1 MFALKPLSLLLTL
14 FSVYPTF
21 AIRLPF
27 EARHATSPSPSTLNR
42 RADVSGSSTTGDA
55 GVPVANTHNVLYI
68 SNITLGGQN
77 VRVLLDTGSSDL
89 WVAEDIPQ
97 TKDTGHSLSLSYA
110 VGRASGSINTA
121 TLQFDDYTVNDL
133 PYLLVKDT
141 STFSGDI
148 HAQGYDGLIGLGPNT
163 GSVIRKNLRKVD
175 KSIKS
180 DAVLDRIFQQN
191 KTSQNFISL
200 LLDRQGDPTD
210 AFKGQFTISELV
222 PGFENVTTMPKLSV
236 ELVEGLVDE
245 NQHWQILTDKNV
257 GIIGP
262 DGKPITQKTIVP
274 KAPSGRLV
282 AVIDSGFTFPQVP
295 RSVSDA
301 IYGRV
306 QGAVYDSVNEYWT
319 LPCDQML
326 SLTFTFS
333 GKQYPIHPLDI
344 VNNDF
349 QLTNANGNPICI
361 GAFQPITS
369 AFSLLGNYDM
379 ILGMGFLRNTYTL
392 LDYGNFISASSN
404 DRGDPYAQ
412 LLPLTDPK
420 TAYNDFVKVRMGGVD
435 RTSDPRYQL
444 LPVDQMQKSPVSSE
458 EKKKKYQ
465 EMILSRW
472 PYIFVGC
479 FVFVLLV
486 TGYIIWRCCC
496 RKRCGKG
503 KKGGKKGQMEGERR
517 MSILPGPGPAWKS
530 LDSVHHGAAEIP
542 MQPQGQY
549 YHGN

>member
-1 MFALKPLSLLLTL
+1 
-14 FSVYPTF
+14 
-21 AIRLPF
+21 
-27 EARHATSPSPSTLNR
+27 
-42 RADVSGSSTTGDA
+42 
-55 GVPVANTHNVLYI
+55 
-68 SNITLGGQN
+68 
-77 VRVLLDTGSSDL
+77 
-89 WVAEDIPQ
+89 
-97 TKDTGHSLSLSYA
+97 
-110 VGRASGSINTA
+110 
-121 TLQFDDYTVNDL
+121 
-133 PYLLVKDT
+133 
-141 STFSGDI
+141 
-148 HAQGYDGLIGLGPNT
+148 
-163 GSVIRKNLRKVD
+163 
-175 KSIKS
+175 
-180 DAVLDRIFQQN
+180 
-191 KTSQNFISL
+191 
-200 LLDRQGDPTD
+200 
-210 AFKGQFTISELV
+210 
-222 PGFENVTTMPKLSV
+222 MPKLSV

-262 DGKPITQKTIVP
+262 DGNPITQKTIVP

-295 RSVSDA
+295 RTVSDA

-326 SLTFTFS
+326 NLTFTFS
-333 GKQYPIHPLDI
+333 GKQYPIHPLDV

-404 DRGDPYAQ
+404 DRGEPYAQ

-444 LPVDQMQKSPVSSE
+444 LPADQMQKSPVSSE

-496 RKRCGKG
+496 RRRCGKG

-530 LDSVHHGAAEIP
+530 LDSVHHGPAEFP